1 MSRRRRNKYRNPN
14 QIQSYKGNRWYNH
27 YYQYLCSLA
36 YQLFEWKNLPDSI
49 DPRYLEMSLHMF
61 GFVGFY
67 KDPKLGFIVS
77 QGAVSGTID
86 HYLLP
91 THFHAVSPTYQNTFK
106 LFNYKDIKEDN
117 MGVMIWNND
126 YHFPTLP
133 SLEMFAQD
141 LAELKEI
148 IKINQNAQKTPVLIA
163 ANDNTKFS
171 IQNMYNQYEGNAP
184 AIYTHESLDPERSI
198 KVFKT
203 DAPYVVD
210 KLNDQKNAEWNEVMT
225 YLGINNA
232 NERTQDRVTATEI
245 NSNTEQIE
253 NSGSIWLKS
262 RKEAV
267 ERIKLLYPE
276 LSDLDVDYRQ
286 SAIDEFMSN
295 IQQTQMTGN
304 DGKEDNQ

>member
-1 MSRRRRNKYRNPN
+1 
-14 QIQSYKGNRWYNH
+14 QQHKGNRWYNH

-49 DPRYLEMSLHMF
+49 DPRYLEMTLHMY
-61 GFVGFY
+61 GFIGFY

-117 MGVMIWNND
+117 MGVIVWNND

-210 KLNDQKNAEWNEVMT
+210 NLNDQKNAEGNEDMT
-225 YLGINNA
+225 YLGIKNE
-232 NERTQDRVTATEI
+232 NERTQDRVTATEVS
-245 NSNTEQIE
+245 SNDEQISS
-253 NSGSIWLKS
+253 SGSVFLKS
-262 RKEAV
+262 RQEAV
-267 ERIKLLYPE
+267 ERINELYGTE
-276 LSDLDVDYRQ
+276 IEVDYRQ
-286 SAIDEFMSN
+286 STIEEFKNN
-295 IQQTQMTGN
+295 IIEQDRVQL
-304 DGKEDNQ
+304 GKEDNQ